1 MNNTKK
7 CPFCG
12 EEILAEALKCRY
24 CREFLDEVPPQPPQN
39 IPHMETSKFSAASVF
54 SFRCSGAAARPF
66 KHISLNFTSA
76 SAVRRFRNETNAGA
90 VNGHFG
96 VNFCKPIKY

>member
-1 MNNTKK
+1 M
-7 CPFCG
+7 
-12 EEILAEALKCRY
+12 R
-24 CREFLDEVPPQPPQN
+24 
-39 IPHMETSKFSAASVF
+39 SVF
-54 SFRCSGAAARPF
+54 SRASFKSEKSCGKRIFEGEAVASKIIVPTFSPFSDASVLSFRCFGVEARPL

-96 VNFCKPIKY
+96 VNFCKPMKY